1 MEKVRL
7 VGETKLRSDT
17 RALHNRV
24 SIEVDGDRSVATADA
39 PGSSLTNAAIVSD
52 SADVARFL
60 RRWSANLHATARYH
74 EMRER
79 PALSDPKPSSPV
91 VDLPDYFMVACPA
104 CNGEGWYL
112 CQLCDGEACVTRRR
126 ADEWRNG

>member
-79 PALSDPKPSSPV
+79 PPLSDPKPSMPIMEFHDSM
-91 VDLPDYFMVACPA
+91 MVACPA

-112 CQLCDGEACVTRRR
+112 CQVCDAEGVVTRGR
-126 ADEWRNG
+126 ADEWRNS